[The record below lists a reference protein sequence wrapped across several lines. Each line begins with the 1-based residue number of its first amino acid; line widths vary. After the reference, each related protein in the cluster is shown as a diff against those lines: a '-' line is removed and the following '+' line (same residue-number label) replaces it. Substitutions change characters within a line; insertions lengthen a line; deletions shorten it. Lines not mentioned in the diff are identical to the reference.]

1 MSIAICGQFV
11 IAVLG
16 LDVVTQK
23 AGRLLVSMGDQ
34 GLFLGEFELE
44 RVLQVRSQLLLDLLC
59 FCPRSRKA
67 QQYIIRIPDRA

>member
-1 MSIAICGQFV
+1 
-11 IAVLG
+11 
-16 LDVVTQK
+16 
-23 AGRLLVSMGDQ
+23 VSMGDQ

-67 QQYIIRIPDRA
+67 QQDVG